1 MATTITEGTATREA
15 GRLPSWLKGLNR
27 VVMALQRL
35 GFVVGSMHV
44 LAVPGRQSGILRSTP
59 VSLLTV
65 DDHRY
70 IVAGLDD
77 ADWVLNARAAGRGM
91 LRRGRTEEH
100 VSLVE
105 LPVEERAPIL
115 REFPRLVPQGVPFFT
130 RLYGVT
136 ADPEQFA
143 GLAGTC
149 PVFRVERRV
158 RSDCRPHKSSTATFY
173 LQSMMEQ
180 NGGSDAQLFHDRTR
194 SRDAAAGAGT
204 VRRGGCASSAGEP
217 G

>member
-1 MATTITEGTATREA
+1 MSTTTSEEVAARQTGK
-15 GRLPSWLKGLNR
+15 LPSWLKGLNR

-35 GFVVGSMHV
+35 GFVVGTMHV
-44 LAVPGRQSGILRSTP
+44 LAVPGRRSGVFRSTP

-77 ADWVLNARAAGRGM
+77 ADWVLNARVAGHGM
-91 LRRGRTEEH
+91 LRRGRTEEL
-100 VSLVE
+100 VSLTE

-115 REFPRLVPQGVPFFT
+115 REFPRLIPQGVPFFT

-143 GLAGTC
+143 GLAATC
-149 PVFRVERRV
+149 PVFRIERR
-158 RSDCRPHKSSTATFY
+158 
-173 LQSMMEQ
+173 
-180 NGGSDAQLFHDRTR
+180 
-194 SRDAAAGAGT
+194 
-204 VRRGGCASSAGEP
+204 
-217 G
+217 